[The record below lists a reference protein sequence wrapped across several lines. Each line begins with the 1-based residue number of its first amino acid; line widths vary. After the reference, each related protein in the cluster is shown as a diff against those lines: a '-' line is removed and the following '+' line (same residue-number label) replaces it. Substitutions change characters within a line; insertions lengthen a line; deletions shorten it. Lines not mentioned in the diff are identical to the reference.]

1 MTGPGRET
9 GPPVPFDAQLAE
21 TGARQH
27 LVFTLDQL
35 LAAGMSASGVR
46 KRTAAKRLHRIHRG
60 VYSLV
65 PPDQLTW
72 RGRYLAAVL
81 ACGDGAV
88 ISHREA
94 AALHNLR
101 PSNRRQIDVTVPR
114 RSAPKVHGLN
124 VHRSLTLTAADVT
137 VVDDIPCTTLART
150 HLDLAAV
157 VPLQQTERA
166 LNQADAMGV
175 LNLRALAEQLQRNPH
190 APGAPQLRTALE
202 LYTPDTAPTESD
214 IEETFVALCRAAAVP
229 APERQV
235 WFTLNDGEEPFRVDF
250 AWRAQRLVLE
260 ADSRTFHGTAR
271 AFEDDRRRDQRLA
284 RARWRVVRVTRRQLE
299 TDPASVVT
307 LVEDLLRQTGAPTA
321 PIAASSRARVTSR

>member
-1 MTGPGRET
+1 MSGPGRESHDER
-9 GPPVPFDAQLAE
+9 GLDAQVAELA
-21 TGARQH
+21 ARQH
-27 LVFTLDQL
+27 LVFSLEQL
-35 LAAGMSASGVR
+35 IDRGLSP
-46 KRTAAKRLHRIHRG
+46 RTVHYRTTTGRLHRIHRA

-101 PSNRRQIDVTVPR
+101 PSNRSQIDVTVPG
-114 RSAPKVHGLN
+114 RSAPKVSGVT

-137 VVDDIPCTTLART
+137 VVDGIPCTTIART

-157 VPLQQTERA
+157 VPEQQTERA
-166 LNQADAMGV
+166 LNQAEAMGV
-175 LNLRALAEQLQRNPH
+175 LNLRAIDDQLRRNPH
-190 APGAPQLRTALE
+190 APGAAQLRAALT
-202 LYTPDTAPTESD
+202 LYIPDTAPTESD
-214 IEETFVALCRAAAVP
+214 IEDAFVALCRAAGLP
-229 APERQV
+229 TPERQV
-235 WFTLNDGEEPFRVDF
+235 WFTLNDGGDPFRVDF
-250 AWRAQRLVLE
+250 LWRTQRLVLE

-284 RARWRVVRVTRRQLE
+284 RALWQVVRVTGRQLE
-299 TDPASVVT
+299 DDPAWVVEM
-307 LVEDLLRQTGAPTA
+307 VADVLRRR
-321 PIAASSRARVTSR
+321 AA